1 MKFSIR
7 FFAGILTV
15 IASNAVQAG
24 PAHTDSTQVLVSIVN
39 RALQNSP
46 EIRAA
51 RSAVEAARTR
61 LGGAVL
67 PLNNPEI
74 DAEAERTDI
83 NTYQLGIS
91 QTIDWHDKRSALEQ
105 VAQARLLTAQQ
116 QLAALQLSKAAAILD
131 AIGRVA
137 IQTAINRLSQRRS
150 EIMARFSKLAKQR
163 HAAGDISRSELELA
177 RLSQAE
183 ADMQYARTQA
193 ELMQANG
200 DFYSLSGHMLTESVE
215 LPESLSISQNAPSED
230 EAIAR
235 QHPRVQAALLSAQI
249 AKRQINAADRERK
262 ADPTVGISAGRE
274 DNHNLLAL
282 RFSMPLQIRNS
293 FQSNVE
299 AARQDALQ
307 AEQLAQ
313 QTYWE
318 LRANL
323 KSAEQRYTVVSK
335 AWKNWLSQGRSSLQ
349 KRIELLETLWR
360 AGEIST
366 TDYLLQVQQT
376 LDTQIAGIELHGD
389 LWNAWLAWMNH
400 SASLGNWLN
409 TKSKRKQS

>member
-1 MKFSIR
+1 MKFSTC

-15 IASNAVQAG
+15 IASNAVQASSTRTDTSQD
-24 PAHTDSTQVLVSIVN
+24 HTRVLVNIVN
-39 RALQNSP
+39 QSLKNNP
-46 EIRAA
+46 DILAA
-51 RSAVEAARTR
+51 RSAVDAARTR
-61 LGGAVL
+61 LGGAAL

-74 DAEAERTDI
+74 DAEAERTDV

-105 VAQARLLTAQQ
+105 VAQAQLLAAQQ
-116 QLAALQLSKAAAILD
+116 QLAALQLSKAADILD
-131 AIGRVA
+131 AVGRIA
-137 IQTAINRLSQRRS
+137 IQTAINGLSRQRS
-150 EIMARFSKLAKQR
+150 EIMARFSRLAAQR

-177 RLSQAE
+177 RLSKAE
-183 ADMQYARTQA
+183 ADMQYARTRSA
-193 ELMQANG
+193 LIQANS
-200 DFYSLSGHMLTESVE
+200 DFYSLSGRMLTEAVA
-215 LPESLSISQNAPSED
+215 LPESLSIDLASQSDD

-249 AKRQINAADRERK
+249 AKRQINAADRDRK
-262 ADPTVGISAGRE
+262 ADPTLGISAGRE
-274 DNHNLLAL
+274 DDHSLVAL
-282 RFSMPLQIRNS
+282 RFSMPLQVRNS
-293 FQSNVE
+293 YQSNVD

-318 LRANL
+318 MRAQL
-323 KSAEQRYTVVSK
+323 KSAGQRYTLVSD
-335 AWKNWLSQGRSSLQ
+335 AWKQWLSQGRSSLQ
-349 KRIELLETLWR
+349 KRIRLLETLWR

-409 TKSKRKQS
+409 TEN

>member
-1 MKFSIR
+1 MKFSTR

-24 PAHTDSTQVLVSIVN
+24 PTQTNSSHLLASIVK
-39 RALQNSP
+39 RSLHNSP
-46 EIRAA
+46 EILAA

-61 LGGAVL
+61 LGGAAL

-83 NTYQLGIS
+83 NTYQIGIS

-105 VAQARLLTAQQ
+105 VAQAQLLTAQQ
-116 QLAALQLSKAAAILD
+116 QLAALRLSKAAELLD
-131 AIGRVA
+131 AIGRIA
-137 IQTAINRLSQRRS
+137 TQTAVNRLSRHRS

-193 ELMQANG
+193 EFIQANS
-200 DFYSLSGHMLTESVE
+200 DFYSISGRMLTESVE
-215 LPESLSISQNAPSED
+215 LPESLSIDFSSRSND

-249 AKRQINAADRERK
+249 AKRQINAADRDRRP
-262 ADPTVGISAGRE
+262 DPTVGISAGRE
-274 DNHNLLAL
+274 DDNNLLAL

-293 FQSNVE
+293 YQSNVD

-313 QTYWE
+313 QIYWE
-318 LRANL
+318 LRAQL
-323 KSAEQRYTVVSK
+323 ESAEQRYTVISN
-335 AWKNWLSQGRSSLQ
+335 AWKTWLSQGRSSLQ

-376 LDTQIAGIELHGD
+376 LDTQIARIELHGD
-389 LWNAWLAWMNH
+389 LWNAWLAWMNY

-409 TKSKRKQS
+409 TKN